1 MLSPQRGR
9 RIVRPSVANGG
20 TEWDPRRVGAGSSK
34 LIVSQKVICT
44 QLKYVLFAYRR

>member
-9 RIVRPSVANGG
+9 RIVRPSVANIG

-34 LIVSQKVICT
+34 KRE
-44 QLKYVLFAYRR
+44 VLTGPTWDNL